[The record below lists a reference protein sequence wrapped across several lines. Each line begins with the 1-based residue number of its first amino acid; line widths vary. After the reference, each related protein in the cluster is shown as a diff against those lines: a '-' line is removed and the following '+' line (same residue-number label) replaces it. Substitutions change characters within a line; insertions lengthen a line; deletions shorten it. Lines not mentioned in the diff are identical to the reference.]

1 MLAPGRHLV
10 QLRNNFKRTP
20 PSPHNHHQ
28 FTPPIRRQ
36 AITDMSLND
45 IQANLSQ
52 LPEADQKQLAQFVAQ
67 ESQKAQIQDS
77 TRASL
82 AIFPPF

>member
-1 MLAPGRHLV
+1 
-10 QLRNNFKRTP
+10 
-20 PSPHNHHQ
+20 
-28 FTPPIRRQ
+28 
-36 AITDMSLND
+36 MSLND